1 MFHHIVQLGFEQ
13 GLTQADQAFIA
24 RQCDLLQRAIPGLTD
39 MRFVA
44 NASNRTPEYSHA
56 FVATFS
62 DPQAHDLYQAAPEH
76 DALRQF
82 VAQHQARMVVLD
94 FTD

>member
-1 MFHHIVQLGFEQ
+1 MLQHIVQLGFKKD
-13 GLTQADQAFIA
+13 LTETDHAFIA
-24 RQCDLLQRAIPGLTD
+24 QQCDLLKQAIPGLLD

-44 NASNRTPEYSHA
+44 NESSRTPEFSHA

-62 DPQAHDLYQAAPEH
+62 ELQAHDLYQAAAEH

-82 VAQHQARMVVLD
+82 VAEHKTRLVVLD
-94 FTD
+94 FTV

>member
-1 MFHHIVQLGFEQ
+1 MFHHIVQLGFKKD
-13 GLTQADQAFIA
+13 LTATDHAFIA
-24 RQCDLLQRAIPGLTD
+24 QQCDLLKRAIPGLVD

-44 NASNRTPEYSHA
+44 NESNRTPEFSHA

-62 DPQAHDLYQAAPEH
+62 DLQDHDLYQVAPEH

-82 VAQHQARMVVLD
+82 VTEHKARLVVLD
-94 FTD
+94 FTV